1 MFSLYFLLLLMVS
14 LGAPLHSAFCFLSVG
29 PSASSLLVPGVGAAP
44 GPCLPG
50 PALTLSPTR
59 LSGGVMMVRELR
71 EYQEGSRAVP
81 GVASA
86 KGSPTLATS
95 NVPFTGRVQPQPGT
109 LGALS

>member
-1 MFSLYFLLLLMVS
+1 MVS

-44 GPCLPG
+44 GPACLPG
-50 PALTLSPTR
+50 PALTLSPAR
-59 LSGGVMMVRELR
+59 LSGGVVMERELR
-71 EYQEGSRAVP
+71 EHQEGFRAVSA
-81 GVASA
+81 VASA